1 VVDGS
6 GAESQLQILP
16 SLSSWLRV
24 RFVVPSIEVSSEDSI
39 SFFNRLS
46 ALSLPSPYISGNV
59 SPYVTGHP
67 AWRDAADTPEHNK
80 RNNGL
85 EVHKLSE

>member
-1 VVDGS
+1 MAAQRKDLARDS
-6 GAESQLQILP
+6 CRALDKTRHI
-16 SLSSWLRV
+16 RCNV
-24 RFVVPSIEVSSEDSI
+24 RPC
-39 SFFNRLS
+39 
-46 ALSLPSPYISGNV
+46 
-59 SPYVTGHP
+59 VTGHP